1 MEGMTPVTAQRPPR
15 APQPWDLTLLV
26 LGAVSVVVGGLV
38 AAVTGPLGLEH
49 GSWAAAYLVL
59 VCGVVSV
66 ALGAAQ
72 TWLVGGRVPPSAA
85 AAQLLAWVA
94 GNVGVL
100 GGTLA
105 GSSTL
110 VVVGGVL
117 LVVALLVAL
126 AAALRV
132 RHRFLGWAYRLVLAV
147 VVLSI
152 PVGLVLSVV
161 RNR

>member
-1 MEGMTPVTAQRPPR
+1 M
-15 APQPWDLTLLV
+15 
-26 LGAVSVVVGGLV
+26 
-38 AAVTGPLGLEH
+38 
-49 GSWAAAYLVL
+49 
-59 VCGVVSV
+59 
-66 ALGAAQ
+66 
-72 TWLVGGRVPPSAA
+72 
-85 AAQLLAWVA
+85 A

-105 GSSTL
+105 GSSRL

-117 LVVALLVAL
+117 LVVALVVAL

-132 RHRFLGWAYRLVLAV
+132 RHRLLGWAYRLVLAV